1 MRFCLDK
8 NFKKIIAIDCK
19 VQFYFSTLEKPIS
32 SRLKAAAEGGQF
44 FEEAPKMR
52 CNKTDLKKD

>member
-32 SRLKAAAEGGQF
+32 SRFKAAAEGRQF
-44 FEEAPKMR
+44 LSKPVKRFVPFAETITR
-52 CNKTDLKKD
+52 